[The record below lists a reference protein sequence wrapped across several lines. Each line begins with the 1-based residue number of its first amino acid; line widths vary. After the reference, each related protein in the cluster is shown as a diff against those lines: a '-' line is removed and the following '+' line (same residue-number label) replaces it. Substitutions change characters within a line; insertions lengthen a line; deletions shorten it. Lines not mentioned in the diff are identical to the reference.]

1 MEPVVGLD
9 AEEYQLPE
17 ERGEQYA
24 EGRDAED
31 DQVDLG
37 RRGECMSTLHPPYD
51 EITPRVR

>member
-1 MEPVVGLD
+1 MGLD